1 MRYAPIRSL
10 SVTVTAGPDR
20 GVTSMR
26 TRQRPLIPST
36 GIVASYRPPPEALSA
51 AVYAFHMF
59 IEGIEN
65 PTRTCAPSRGRPSR
79 KTRNDKP
86 IGPLA
91 RLGVSVAAI
100 ESPLLDPRAKPAD
113 VRAGV
118 AALWS
123 WSTNDCRP

>member
-1 MRYAPIRSL
+1 MGYAPIRSL

-26 TRQRPLIPST
+26 RRQRPLIPST
-36 GIVASYRPPPEALSA
+36 GIVAPYRPPPEALSA

-65 PTRTCAPSRGRPSR
+65 PTRTRAPSKGRPWR

-86 IGPLA
+86 SGPLA

-100 ESPLLDPRAKPAD
+100 DSPLLEPRAKPAG
-113 VRAGV
+113 VGVGAGV

-123 WSTNDCRP
+123 